1 MGRLETMR
9 IIKPSSKF
17 CTSIIL
23 GLLIVVSGCS
33 TGIPKDALALK
44 KDSFESRLLQ
54 TRKYQT
60 LDEKNLLSASA
71 AVLQDLGF
79 NLDESETALGVI
91 VGSKTRDATDSGQVA
106 AAVFVALLGGG
117 DMAIDERQMIRAS
130 LVTRP
135 SKDEGSSLVR
145 VTFQRV
151 VWNTHKVVSKIE
163 AINEA
168 EIYQDFFSR
177 LDKAVFL
184 EGQKL

>member
-1 MGRLETMR
+1 ML
-9 IIKPSSKF
+9 IIRQSSKIAVIVF
-17 CTSIIL
+17 L
-23 GLLIVVSGCS
+23 GLSAILSGCAS
-33 TGIPKDALALK
+33 GIPKDALTLK

-79 NLDESETALGVI
+79 NLDESETALGVV
-91 VGSKTRDATDSGQVA
+91 VGSKTRDATDGGQVA

-117 DMAIDERQMIRAS
+117 NMAIDERQMIRAS

-135 SKDEGSSLVR
+135 SKDEGSSIVR

-151 VWNTHKVVSKIE
+151 VWNTEKVVSTIE